1 MFAKLQ
7 NSWALVKASVAV
19 LRADKELIIFPIVSS
34 IGLFLVSVAFFAPM
48 LVAGLFD
55 SIFEGEAQ
63 VFGLVIG
70 FVFYVVQ
77 YSVIIFANSALIG
90 AAMIRLRGGDPT
102 VADGFRIASKHLGSI
117 LGYALISATVGMIL
131 RWISERGKGLGQIA
145 SSILGMAWNLATYLV
160 VPVLVIE
167 GVGPW
172 EAVKRSAGLLK
183 RTWGEQIVGNF
194 SIGAIF
200 GLISVL
206 AILISI
212 PVAFVLVTAE
222 LYVLLIPLVLLLVV
236 FFTLMGLISSTL
248 NGIYVAAVY
257 RYAADGEASGFFSE
271 EMVRGAFREKTSDR
285 RTPRLR
291 F

>member
-1 MFAKLQ
+1 MFAKIR
-7 NSWALVKASVAV
+7 NSWELVKASVAV
-19 LRADKELIIFPIVSS
+19 LRADKELIVFPIVSS

-48 LVAGLFD
+48 LVAGFFD

-63 VFGLVIG
+63 IFGLVIG
-70 FVFYVVQ
+70 FMFYVVQ

-90 AAMIRLRGGDPT
+90 AATIRLRGGDPT
-102 VADGFRIASKHLGSI
+102 VADGFRIATKHLGSI

-131 RWISERGKGLGQIA
+131 RWISERGKGLGRIV
-145 SSILGMAWNLATYLV
+145 SSIVGLAWNLATYLV

-172 EAVKRSAGLLK
+172 EAVKRSATLLK

-200 GLISVL
+200 TLVSVVV
-206 AILISI
+206 ILISI
-212 PVAFVLVTAE
+212 PVAFLLVTAE
-222 LYVLLIPLVLLLVV
+222 LYVLIVPLVLVVVV

-257 RYAADGEASGFFSE
+257 RYAAEGDAGSFFDE
-271 EMVRGAFREKTSDR
+271 EMVRGAFRPK
-285 RTPRLR
+285 
-291 F
+291 